1 MRSSGGSGS
10 VDFAWARRK
19 IKGIVTDAS
28 LAPSD
33 LSDPGPVVFDAEL
46 RPHRSLS
53 MKGFRVLMAAV
64 IGVSAIAGGA
74 VFVAGAWPVI
84 GFMGADILLIYW
96 AFRAS
101 YRAARRCE
109 KLRLTPEWLTIQRI
123 DPKGRGN
130 TEALRPHWLRVE
142 LEEPAGPSTPL
153 RLWSHGRAVVVGSF
167 LPPSERE
174 RLAGALRAAL
184 GRLRAV

>member
-1 MRSSGGSGS
+1 M
-10 VDFAWARRK
+10 
-19 IKGIVTDAS
+19 TDAS
-28 LAPSD
+28 LTPTDFPDSGF
-33 LSDPGPVVFDAEL
+33 SNPGPVVFDAEL

-53 MKGFRVLMAAV
+53 MTGFRVLMMAV
-64 IGVSAIAGGA
+64 IGVSGIAGSA
-74 VFVAGAWPVI
+74 VYLAGAWPVV
-84 GFMGADILLIYW
+84 GFLGADILLIYW

-109 KLRLTPEWLTIQRI
+109 RLRLTQEWLTIQRI
-123 DPKGRGN
+123 DPKGRDV
-130 TEALRPHWLRVE
+130 THALRPHWLRVE
-142 LEEPAGPSTPL
+142 LDEPAGPSTPL

-184 GRLRAV
+184 GRLRVF